1 MAPETLQALLIF
13 LVVAIVGF
21 VGGRWWAEVRRARF
35 DMRRMWRTRKNY
47 RDGG

>member
-1 MAPETLQALLIF
+1 MDPAALEALVIG

-35 DMRRMWRTRKNY
+35 DMRRTWKTRKNY